1 MFFRRV
7 FSKTPHHQEPTTY
20 YPKEVT
26 FDDTESSELL
36 SPNLPSPPQPVKLQK
51 RRSSIEEKPTRGLSV
66 LQLTP
71 LWEHIIRTNSL
82 PHSLNIPE
90 MFNEFYERLHDPEW
104 QVRQH
109 ALRVLV
115 DVLIVMGQQA
125 DYHIGNLLHPLVD
138 NLGHIAPAVRKGS
151 LDALRV
157 YVASTA
163 MPETVMLD
171 VMNYGMNRSATDP
184 YSGRMTVAVMLA
196 LPALILPVLITP
208 KRGYVVKSVMDAL
221 AQKMVQITYQEIAL
235 KIFLKIKEMVG
246 NQEFNE
252 YMPQNIQKDFELL
265 CKVYGL
271 PRSPNFPPPQSILNP
286 SKSAPPNVKPCCN
299 SNSNQKVCTNINNQV
314 SVCGKVIM
322 ETEIKITPET
332 AVTMRILEQNPSTQ
346 TDDSDDESNTRR
358 IITDFSAPYPVT
370 PIRSKSINKLNPIDT
385 ELDDIM
391 NNNVKYNSDT
401 DYTRR
406 NTRRVRFGGE
416 LVKMRTPDSDTIDQ
430 TNVQHSPMRTMKT
443 FERVTSSSSTDYS
456 QELTIGIPDNETVLP
471 SHFTPPNIVIK
482 KTNSL
487 NPNSNYRPA
496 TSPMLSPRIVTIPPT
511 SSSNASSKHNSPMK
525 SGSGTP
531 IMQSPS
537 RMKNKTFSPE
547 RIRRSASML
556 SPRMMHREVTM
567 MHNLQRSPMSSPGR
581 SRQPKV
587 VAKAIDRAV
596 EKVIDSDD
604 TSPSSSKDSPIVNH
618 SQHEYKTWEELGIVD
633 YYVLKDLKSGDW
645 HSRSR
650 ALCAIEDALKSS
662 DNLAMVQPYLDS
674 LLRSI
679 LTAERNTEVIEDQRR
694 LLANLITR
702 LPLENLEDR
711 VTQIVTGMCRQGGAG
726 SNLVAK
732 ALMQRLPTAS
742 IVLKLLSD
750 DFLQARS
757 SKFRENALQ
766 MVIFALMTFPST
778 YFDIATCVNRTTTA
792 ALDRKKRVRQ
802 AALDVLAVL
811 GQISS
816 PKNVIEVVTDKVE
829 HRKDG
834 MLLIAAVKA
843 RLARKQLPLVGTDGE
858 VQYSL
863 KIPSGNG
870 STNQGV
876 IMFGSDVEWISSGS
890 GSVSPTSMKNR
901 SFKIQ
906 SNGSQQ
912 DTGRLFEER
921 RIVEG
926 MNRYSNVGS
935 TNSGTSKFS
944 PWSRIPVKDSSVSS
958 FFYTLSIINNKCRK
972 MANNSTMSRFYGKL
986 QSRSFPELS
995 DATKEKTPIR
1005 QLSDSDNQTNSAK
1018 WGHNKQPVA
1027 STKFPAV
1034 ENQDRN
1040 NSCLPMIKNPY
1051 SFAPG
1056 FKTKSNMK
1064 LPLSSDGF
1072 YSDSIGSPLNQS
1084 LQLESRP
1091 RTHPP
1096 TDNIISSANGH
1107 RHHKSKRSTDNQ
1119 QRRNSG
1125 KINHNDLMIQPLTSS
1140 IALIDDGEEKSHQ
1153 EEIIKSTTNS
1163 ARSKK
1168 SEAESN
1174 KSMVE
1179 NYVEEQTRRNSVK
1192 TNHHILSD
1200 TDDNFASNSSTP
1212 KHVAVKSADPSL
1224 KEMQNVRD
1232 EIAQIQTVIENVKK
1246 EMVEMQKQQN
1256 ERSSPSS
1263 RPQSENSNKTFVCE
1277 DDEVGEVPSRPKTSM
1292 SRTRS
1297 NEEEIVEVVAE
1308 PEVPEVVSTPKTR
1321 PSTSKSILK
1330 TESPFHRIA
1339 TPVADEVVGDEQSIN
1354 SPIDVQLEADYDE
1367 EHQQHY
1373 EEEQEMEEV
1382 DEASQYTT
1390 TNNETLMRSDSSMS
1404 KDHSA
1409 FEDKDHELGEEE
1421 EEMLEQEVE
1430 FNNSYSPAPAVLK
1443 TPSKV
1448 KRQPP
1453 LKRNHKVTP
1462 VKNAMPNLNQ
1472 QPLKVTSVKTVN
1484 KVYPA
1489 SLRRFEKPK
1498 EALYTCLSQL
1508 DSSSWETV
1516 MAGLQTFVRLIR
1528 HHPEYVEAQIHLLTI
1543 ALSKHVKNLR
1553 SQVSRAACS
1562 AANEFFLTHAKSLD
1576 ADAEEL
1582 SAALLNRTADT
1593 NKFLRG
1599 DALKAL
1605 EAMCDALHPSKV
1617 ILILTFRG
1625 AAHQNAVV
1633 RCTTAKLLNQL
1644 VFRIGCDKVFNMH
1657 KDIRDRLILT
1667 GANLLMEGSLE
1678 TRNYTKNLFK
1688 QLSIHSQ
1695 YQKLILDVIP
1705 SNIYRNIEKALKS
1718 IR

>member
-20 YPKEVT
+20 YPKEMT
-26 FDDTESSELL
+26 FEDTESSEML
-36 SPNLPSPPQPVKLQK
+36 SPTPPSQSPPQQPVKLQK

-125 DYHIGNLLHPLVD
+125 DYHIGSLLHPLVD

-171 VMNYGMNRSATDP
+171 VMNYGMNRSTTDP

-208 KRGYVVKSVMDAL
+208 KRSYVVKSVMDAL
-221 AQKMVQITYQEIAL
+221 AQKMAQITYQEIAL

-246 NQEFNE
+246 DQEFNE
-252 YMPQNIQKDFELL
+252 YMPPNVQKDFELL

-286 SKSAPPNVKPCCN
+286 SKIATPNTKPCCN
-299 SNSNQKVCTNINNQV
+299 SQTNQKICTNINNQV

-346 TDDSDDESNTRR
+346 TDDSDDENNTRR

-370 PIRSKSINKLNPIDT
+370 PIRSKSVNKLNPIDT

-416 LVKMRTPDSDTIDQ
+416 LVKMRTPDSDTIDHI
-430 TNVQHSPMRTMKT
+430 NVQHSPMRTMKT

-482 KTNSL
+482 KTNTL
-487 NPNSNYRPA
+487 NPNSNFRPA
-496 TSPMLSPRIVTIPPT
+496 TSPMLSPRIITIPPT
-511 SSSNASSKHNSPMK
+511 SSSNASSKNNSPMK
-525 SGSGTP
+525 SNSGTP

-537 RMKNKTFSPE
+537 RIRNRSFSPE

-581 SRQPKV
+581 SRRGSMASLHDDHVKFEE
-587 VAKAIDRAV
+587 
-596 EKVIDSDD
+596 EKVIDSGD
-604 TSPSSSKDSPIVNH
+604 TSPSSSKDSPTITNH
-618 SQHEYKTWEELGIVD
+618 NQLEYKTWEQLGIVD
-633 YYVLKDLKSGDW
+633 YFVLKDLKSGDW

-650 ALCAIEDALKSS
+650 ALCAVEDALKSS

-694 LLANLITR
+694 LLSNLITR

-778 YFDIATCVNRTTTA
+778 YFDIATCVSRTTTA

-816 PKNVIEVVTDKVE
+816 PKNVIDVVTNKVE
-829 HRKDG
+829 QRKDG
-834 MLLIAAVKA
+834 MMLIAAVKA

-870 STNQGV
+870 SSNQGV
-876 IMFGSDVEWISSGS
+876 IMFGSDVEWICSGS

-906 SNGSQQ
+906 SNSSQQ

-921 RIVEG
+921 RLVHSFPSRLLFITTLKTRKKEEK
-926 MNRYSNVGS
+926 N
-935 TNSGTSKFS
+935 NSLIDVLFYNPPLPFDSFD
-944 PWSRIPVKDSSVSS
+944 IVKDSMQRL
-958 FFYTLSIINNKCRK
+958 FLL
-972 MANNSTMSRFYGKL
+972 MA
-986 QSRSFPELS
+986 
-995 DATKEKTPIR
+995 
-1005 QLSDSDNQTNSAK
+1005 
-1018 WGHNKQPVA
+1018 
-1027 STKFPAV
+1027 
-1034 ENQDRN
+1034 
-1040 NSCLPMIKNPY
+1040 CNP
-1051 SFAPG
+1051 
-1056 FKTKSNMK
+1056 
-1064 LPLSSDGF
+1064 
-1072 YSDSIGSPLNQS
+1072 
-1084 LQLESRP
+1084 
-1091 RTHPP
+1091 
-1096 TDNIISSANGH
+1096 
-1107 RHHKSKRSTDNQ
+1107 
-1119 QRRNSG
+1119 
-1125 KINHNDLMIQPLTSS
+1125 
-1140 IALIDDGEEKSHQ
+1140 LIDDGKDKSNQ

-1200 TDDNFASNSSTP
+1200 TDDNYASNNSTP
-1212 KHVAVKSADPSL
+1212 KHNPIKSADPSL

-1263 RPQSENSNKTFVCE
+1263 RPPSENSNKTFVCE
-1277 DDEVGEVPSRPKTSM
+1277 DDEVAEIQSRPKTAM
-1292 SRTRS
+1292 SKTRS
-1297 NEEEIVEVVAE
+1297 NEDVNAEVAAEAVAVEAI
-1308 PEVPEVVSTPKTR
+1308 STPKTR

-1330 TESPFHRIA
+1330 PESPFRRSETPLVDEIIA
-1339 TPVADEVVGDEQSIN
+1339 DEQSFN
-1354 SPIDVQLEADYDE
+1354 SPIDNQLEADYE
-1367 EHQQHY
+1367 EDNQQHY

-1390 TNNETLMRSDSSMS
+1390 TNNETLMRTDSSMS

-1409 FEDKDHELGEEE
+1409 YDDKDHDLGEEE

-1430 FNNSYSPAPAVLK
+1430 SNCDYSPPPAIIK

-1453 LKRNHKVTP
+1453 LK
-1462 VKNAMPNLNQ
+1462 
-1472 QPLKVTSVKTVN
+1472 
-1484 KVYPA
+1484 
-1489 SLRRFEKPK
+1489 
-1498 EALYTCLSQL
+1498 
-1508 DSSSWETV
+1508 
-1516 MAGLQTFVRLIR
+1516 
-1528 HHPEYVEAQIHLLTI
+1528 
-1543 ALSKHVKNLR
+1543 
-1553 SQVSRAACS
+1553 
-1562 AANEFFLTHAKSLD
+1562 
-1576 ADAEEL
+1576 
-1582 SAALLNRTADT
+1582 
-1593 NKFLRG
+1593 
-1599 DALKAL
+1599 
-1605 EAMCDALHPSKV
+1605 
-1617 ILILTFRG
+1617 
-1625 AAHQNAVV
+1625 
-1633 RCTTAKLLNQL
+1633 
-1644 VFRIGCDKVFNMH
+1644 
-1657 KDIRDRLILT
+1657 
-1667 GANLLMEGSLE
+1667 
-1678 TRNYTKNLFK
+1678 
-1688 QLSIHSQ
+1688 
-1695 YQKLILDVIP
+1695 
-1705 SNIYRNIEKALKS
+1705 
-1718 IR
+1718 